1 MPSARISFFLA
12 LEKKKIC
19 LLGDPELQIL
29 NIFCWV
35 ELGPSQIGI
44 PIKICFPIWDWKSN
58 SKFRLLKSN
67 RDQIGFQYPSLGF
80 PAFLIGIAQ
89 NLGGPSNPIQT
100 QFQVGTGARAQQVL
114 RSSDIREWKNFWI
127 FRYKGGLKLTEV
139 LKRPKSS
146 TKLVDK
152 PEIFLNHFLLW
163 RLAKTLT

>member
-1 MPSARISFFLA
+1 M
-12 LEKKKIC
+12 
-19 LLGDPELQIL
+19 
-29 NIFCWV
+29 
-35 ELGPSQIGI
+35 
-44 PIKICFPIWDWKSN
+44 
-58 SKFRLLKSN
+58 KFRLLKSN

-80 PAFLIGIAQ
+80 PAFPIGIAQ

-114 RSSDIREWKNFWI
+114 RSSDIRERKNFWI
-127 FRYKGGLKLTEV
+127 FGCKGGLKLTEV

-152 PEIFLNHFLLW
+152 AEIVLNLFLLW